1 MPSSITFLCQNCL
14 MTQEGRYLRKY
25 PNPLSDIAFS
35 MPDPIFETIRKKLAA
50 IDNEAAKTIR
60 ETDEFRCLSMEEVK
74 KYTEKH
80 DASDDAIEY
89 IRGTLKLDWKWLKDR
104 LKTLRIE
111 TDPRVADQSG
121 MVYEGIHEFWFNQAS
136 DGTQIPWLIKDAEHN
151 VIGRELRCRNCGRFL
166 PVDTGKAPELCIL
179 LQGNSR
185 AGKTSVIVA
194 TLWWLNVVALIEN
207 SGIGYEPTREQDAVS
222 GGVAAGLNEYHRWI
236 RTELERF
243 NNGHKVEKT
252 PSQQNAPGSV
262 SVLVTIGEQP
272 LVLTFVDMPG
282 ELFEGSSRD
291 DGKLLDQYTHIY
303 RNADAIWTCLQYEVL
318 VDKDWSAE
326 RAKIMDD
333 TGLERKNLELDR
345 ALYTAQLKE
354 LIRFLS
360 PGQSVP
366 EQGANR
372 NYRRSLKD
380 KPHAVILTKT
390 DSLAGRLPQL
400 ERSYIFKED
409 TEVDENNL
417 QEGMAI
423 SQPDENGKRYP
434 MLKEE
439 EFYKISSGVY
449 RFCKQNVGMDAL
461 GMLRVLERMTDNTCF
476 CANSAYGHPA
486 LKKGDTNVKAPHPYH
501 VQLPLLWT
509 LAVCDKLQIYY
520 EVQEQGWLWFGHT
533 RKPESHFISEA
544 DSACV
549 NHLLK
554 NPSVYTPHVRRRKE

>member
-14 MTQEGRYLRKY
+14 LSVGGRYLRKY

-35 MPDPIFETIRKKLAA
+35 MPDPIFEAIRRRLAA
-50 IDNEAAKTIR
+50 IDNEAAKKIR
-60 ETDEFRCLSMEEVK
+60 EDGRFRCITMEDVK
-74 KYTEKH
+74 KNTEKH
-80 DASDDAIEY
+80 EESDEHL
-89 IRGTLKLDWKWLKDR
+89 RGTLTLDWKWLQYR
-104 LKTLRIE
+104 LKKLGIE

-121 MVYEGIHEFWFNQAS
+121 TVYEGVHEFWFNLAS
-136 DGTQIPWLIKDAEHN
+136 DGSQIPWLIKDARCN

-194 TLWWLNVVALIEN
+194 TLWWLQVVALN
-207 SGIGYEPTREQDAVS
+207 DASGIGYEPTREQDAMS

-252 PSQQNAPGSV
+252 PSHQTAPGSV
-262 SVLVTIGEQP
+262 SVLVTIGGRP

-282 ELFEGSSRD
+282 ELFEGSSPD
-291 DGKLLDQYTHIY
+291 DGKLLEQYTHIY

-318 VDKDWSAE
+318 VDKDWSSE

-345 ALYTAQLKE
+345 EAYRAQLKD
-354 LIRFLS
+354 LVRYLS
-360 PGQSVP
+360 PRQVVP
-366 EQGANR
+366 EQDGNR

-390 DSLAGRLPQL
+390 DSLEGRLSQL
-400 ERSYIFKED
+400 ERNHVFGRD
-409 TEVDENNL
+409 TEGGKSNL
-417 QEGMAI
+417 QDGFVI
-423 SQPDENGKRYP
+423 SAPDRNRERYP
-434 MLKEE
+434 MLNEE

-449 RFCKQNVGMDAL
+449 QFCRQNVGSDNRSIL
-461 GMLRVLERMTDNTCF
+461 KVLESMTDNTCF

-486 LKKGDTNVKAPHPYH
+486 LKKGEPGVKAPHPYH

-509 LAVCDKLQIYY
+509 LAVCDKLQIFY
-520 EVQEQGWLWFGHT
+520 EVQEQGWWFGHT